1 MPKKTYFSELIAAL
15 RESLRHMEENKI
27 RADDPAIVEL
37 KQAIRQILA
46 EHDHDDDGSSPRVI
60 KLCTA
65 PYTGRIG
72 EKSPFQVQLSSFRL
86 LLPSV

>member
-1 MPKKTYFSELIAAL
+1 MRTQRLISAATSSSFKTISLSVSRLSIL
-15 RESLRHMEENKI
+15 SMESSFKDFKM
-27 RADDPAIVEL
+27 RAKASGPPNTRC
-37 KQAIRQILA
+37 Q
-46 EHDHDDDGSSPRVI
+46 SRVI

-72 EKSPFQVQLSSFRL
+72 EKSPFQMQLSSFRL